1 MIPLAEE
8 LPLNE
13 VVVSFSSLPG
23 PLRLPFFFAE
33 T

>member
-1 MIPLAEE
+1 MIPLVEE

-23 PLRLPFFFAE
+23 HLGLPPFFAE
-33 T
+33 A